1 MITKTIK
8 TPFRIQLF
16 FIAFV
21 VIMMT
26 PFFAYIAS
34 ASPVKLSYNYCD
46 KIYYDTF
53 VGQVRPEYNKIC
65 KNRFQYLTNSI
76 KRSFINNH
84 K

>member
-26 PFFAYIAS
+26 PLFAYIAS
-34 ASPVKLSYNYCD
+34 AIPVKLSYNICD
-46 KIYYDTF
+46 KVYYDTF
-53 VGQVRPEYNKIC
+53 V
-65 KNRFQYLTNSI
+65 
-76 KRSFINNH
+76 
-84 K
+84 

>member
-34 ASPVKLSYNYCD
+34 AKTITYFWCD
-46 KIYYDTF
+46 SIYYDTF
-53 VGQVRPEYNKIC
+53 V
-65 KNRFQYLTNSI
+65 
-76 KRSFINNH
+76 
-84 K
+84 

>member
-1 MITKTIK
+1 MITKTIR

-34 ASPVKLSYNYCD
+34 ASPLDDYCSRQFEQSFRYNISNWAFKKCQTRFD
-46 KIYYDTF
+46 IKTNEWIGFKI
-53 VGQVRPEYNKIC
+53 NK
-65 KNRFQYLTNSI
+65 
-76 KRSFINNH
+76 
-84 K
+84 

>member
-1 MITKTIK
+1 MITKTIP

-34 ASPVKLSYNYCD
+34 ASPVKLSYNICD
-46 KIYYDTF
+46 SVYYDTF
-53 VGQVRPEYNKIC
+53 V
-65 KNRFQYLTNSI
+65 
-76 KRSFINNH
+76 
-84 K
+84 

>member
-1 MITKTIK
+1 MITKTIR

-34 ASPVKLSYNYCD
+34 ASPLDDYCSRQFEQSLRY
-46 KIYYDTF
+46 KISPLAFKKCQTRFDIKTNEWITWKF
-53 VGQVRPEYNKIC
+53 TNK
-65 KNRFQYLTNSI
+65 
-76 KRSFINNH
+76 
-84 K
+84 